1 MRPIRVE
8 DPTIDGGRVEH
19 ELSIPRRLRG
29 FFEADSFWVEFDSEA
44 VGEACPP
51 GILLVPPLVS
61 IAPLAWASGT
71 TVEVRE
77 VGRTFLESLD
87 RLQSALERM
96 YPAVF
101 TEDVEP
107 LLYDET
113 VEYDTST
120 SGSSMLF
127 SGGVDSL
134 ACYVEHRHEEP
145 ALFTVHGSDVDLDN
159 ETAWESVHEQVD
171 SFADPR
177 GLTVHRIRSNF
188 RALRYGLVN
197 ACLTSG
203 IDRGWWGSVH
213 FGTALPALCAPVAYH
228 RGYEVVYEAS
238 GYTADPTRPNA
249 QPSFVDEIAWDGTRV
264 EMTEVDQS
272 RQDKIGVIADYLAGT
287 SEPLTVRSCY
297 SDERG
302 ENCSECSKCRR
313 TIIGLIVEGVDPNT
327 VGYHV
332 DGSTLADTRRAF
344 EEGELRL
351 HLPNKVFW
359 EEIRDELDGEGDREY
374 LHDDVGFF
382 DWLRSVDLDQFVT
395 EGEGRVE
402 QLGYTAGR
410 VLFEVPY
417 PLDVWLWDAGRTSVE
432 RLRPARSR

>member
-8 DPTIDGGRVEH
+8 DPDIAGGRVEH

-51 GILLVPPLVS
+51 GVLLVPPLVS

-77 VGRTFLESLD
+77 VGWTFLESLD

-107 LLYDET
+107 LLYDER

-134 ACYVEHRHEEP
+134 ACYVEHRREEP

-159 ETAWESVHEQVD
+159 GTAWESVVEQVD

-197 ACLTSG
+197 ACLTSS

-238 GYTADPTRPNA
+238 GYTADPDHPTA
-249 QPSFVDEIAWDGTRV
+249 QPSFVDEIAWEGTRV
-264 EMTEVDQS
+264 ETTEVERT
-272 RQDKIGVIADYLAGT
+272 RQEKVTTIADYL
-287 SEPLTVRSCY
+287 SSSDHPLTVRSCF
-297 SDERG
+297 SDDSGR
-302 ENCSECSKCRR
+302 NCSVCTKCRR
-313 TIIGLIVEGVDPNT
+313 TTVALLVEGVDPNA
-327 VGYHV
+327 VGYDV
-332 DGSTLADTRRAF
+332 DSSTLVDTRRAF
-344 EEGELRL
+344 ERGDLEL
-351 HLPNKVFW
+351 HLVNREFW
-359 EEIRDELDGEGDREY
+359 EQIRERIDEDREY
-374 LHDDVGFF
+374 PYDDSGFF
-382 DWLRSVDLDQFVT
+382 SWLRTVDLDRFV
-395 EGEGRVE
+395 EERDERVE
-402 QLGYTAGR
+402 QLGYAAGR
-410 VLFEVPY
+410 VLSEVPY
-417 PLDVWLWDAGRTSVE
+417 PLDAWLWDAGRASVE
-432 RLRPARSR
+432 RLLAARSR